1 MFFLKKVLC
10 IYGVKKADVRR
21 FGQYRCGANL
31 FPDRLMKSI
40 KTGNYQISEKQK
52 SGQSGQYKII
62 SKELKFP
69 GKTGIQSRFCKKQ

>member
-1 MFFLKKVLC
+1 M
-10 IYGVKKADVRR
+10 IDGVKKADVRR

-31 FPDRLMKSI
+31 FPERLMKSIKSMKSI

-69 GKTGIQSRFCKKQ
+69 EKTGIQSRFCKKQ